1 MVMAMSPA
9 SPSACISSM
18 ARVRR
23 SISTVNLAL
32 IPMNASRASTVR
44 AAMATP
50 STTWY
55 GFRRRMARSLNVAG
69 SPSAALHTT

>member
-1 MVMAMSPA
+1 MVMATSPA
-9 SPSACISSM
+9 RPAACISST

-32 IPMNASRASTVR
+32 IPMKASRASTVR
-44 AAMATP
+44 AAMAMP

-55 GFRRRMARSLNVAG
+55 GLARRMARSLNVAG